1 MQPHPRPHPR
11 GYVHYITTEC
21 EISERKDEWDAYILR
36 QIEKQAAL
44 RVDVEHG
51 TAARMLDVH
60 DY

>member
-1 MQPHPRPHPR
+1 MQPHPRPYPR

-44 RVDVEHG
+44 RVDVEQSKQP
-51 TAARMLDVH
+51 
-60 DY
+60 